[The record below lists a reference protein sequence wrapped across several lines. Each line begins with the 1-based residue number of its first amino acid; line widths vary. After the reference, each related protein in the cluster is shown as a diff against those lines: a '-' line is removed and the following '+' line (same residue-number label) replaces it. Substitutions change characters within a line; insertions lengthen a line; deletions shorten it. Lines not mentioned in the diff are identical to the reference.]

1 MLIDRS
7 KLLII
12 SRAKEGSVEWA
23 AAFRHCV
30 YDGSRGDCDEVAVF
44 YPALLTAQDEVM
56 SVSWM

>member
-44 YPALLTAQDEVM
+44 ILHY
-56 SVSWM
+56 

>member
-7 KLLII
+7 KLLIV

-23 AAFRHCV
+23 AAFRHC
-30 YDGSRGDCDEVAVF
+30 GSRGDCDEVAVF